1 MMNAV
6 IVDAK
11 NTMLPVP
18 NSSSSIVKPRAYS
31 TLSMPVERLAV
42 ADGGDRD
49 DGHVQAV
56 AERPRGRSPIT

>member
-18 NSSSSIVKPRAYS
+18 NISSTTVKPRAYS
-31 TLSMPVERLAV
+31 VRVHAGQHLAV
-42 ADGGDRD
+42 ADGGD
-49 DGHVQAV
+49 VMTV
-56 AERPRGRSPIT
+56 M